1 MTPDDA
7 QYLNDACEAFSEE
20 IDGEVV
26 GYVGLDAESSCRWS
40 IVGFT
45 VQGWLNLQQN
55 LILIESYVSQLRNQR
70 DFYKEQLIKQ
80 YESVNK
86 NEATNTP

>member
-1 MTPDDA
+1 MTRDDSE
-7 QYLNDACEAFSEE
+7 YLNEACLAFK
-20 IDGEVV
+20 DGEGI
-26 GYVGLDAESSCRWS
+26 GYVGLDEESACRWS

-55 LILIESYVSQLRNQR
+55 LILIESYVSKLRNQR

-80 YESVNK
+80 YESVN
-86 NEATNTP
+86 NETTNTH